1 MPTLLPSR
9 TRPLRPLAATIT
21 PLALAF
27 AILLTACA
35 PAEHRQRSD
44 RIADQVI
51 EESQKKAMGE
61 TEPLSI
67 VPASVMLRRQLLG
80 DQDLPTTDA
89 ASYGPDRMPEGRHW
103 PEEGYPYAADE
114 TPAAAPPPG
123 EPLKL
128 SLVEALKVAAGSS
141 RDYQSRKE
149 DVFRAAL
156 DLDLERH
163 EFRLTFRGLVE
174 GDISSDL
181 GADPTVS
188 GTTGTASISPAQRL
202 KTGADLTGR
211 LGLDV
216 ARLLAPNHATA
227 SGLFADASVS
237 IPLLRG
243 AGRHIVTEPLTQA
256 ERDTMYALWRLH
268 RFRQTLA
275 VRVASSYL
283 GVLQQEDQVV
293 NAEENYRRLITAA
306 ERARRLGEAGR
317 LPEFQVDQAAQ
328 DELRARNRWISARET
343 LERRRDDFKQLID
356 LPPDAAIEL
365 DRDELAALSEDVRE
379 RLLPEPEPEQDGDEP
394 DNADEGE
401 QVDRG
406 NPSQRPG
413 PGDADS
419 PADGALPVEEA
430 EQQPLPGVDMPVE
443 LDPPV
448 REGEGPYELAERRA
462 IELALENRLDLRV
475 SLEQVYDS
483 QRRVALAADRLRAE
497 LTLFGGADLGQRRAS
512 PSAAERGT
520 NLSLRPDRGFYE
532 AVLTLDLP
540 LDRRAE
546 AHAYRDSFISL
557 ERAARDFQSQ
567 EDQVKSEVRDGLRN
581 LVESR
586 ESLRIQAQAVALA
599 ERRVES
605 TELFLQAGRAEI
617 RDLLD
622 AQESLLTA
630 QNALTAALIDYRL
643 GEIELQR
650 DMGVLMV
657 APDGTWTEFDPEAD
671 GEAEQPE
678 AENGPEMGR
687 SNDRTQP
694 ARDGIAAVEGD

>member
-1 MPTLLPSR
+1 MPNLLLSR
-9 TRPLRPLAATIT
+9 TRPSRPLAATFT
-21 PLALAF
+21 TLALAF

-35 PAEHRQRSD
+35 PAQHRERSD
-44 RIADQVI
+44 RIAGRVVED
-51 EESQKKAMGE
+51 SQKKAMGE
-61 TEPLSI
+61 TEPFSI
-67 VPASVMLRRQLLG
+67 APASVMLRRQLLG

-89 ASYGPDRMPEGRHW
+89 ASYGPERMPEAEHW
-103 PEEGYPYAADE
+103 PEDGYPYVGDG
-114 TPAAAPPPG
+114 PPPAAPPPG

-128 SLVEALKVAAGSS
+128 SLVEALQAAAGSS

-188 GTTGTASISPAQRL
+188 GATGTASISPAQRL

-306 ERARRLGEAGR
+306 ERARRLGAAGR

-343 LERRRDDFKQLID
+343 LERRRDDFKRLMD
-356 LPPDAAIEL
+356 LPPDAEIEL
-365 DRDELAALSEDVRE
+365 DRDELAALSQDVRD
-379 RLLPEPEPEQDGDEP
+379 RLLPEPEHEVNGDEQG
-394 DNADEGE
+394 NAGDDVE
-401 QVDRG
+401 QG
-406 NPSQRPG
+406 NPPQQPG
-413 PGDADS
+413 AADADL
-419 PADGALPVEEA
+419 PADGALPAEEA
-430 EQQPLPGVDMPVE
+430 EQQPLPGIDMPIE

-497 LTLFGGADLGQRRAS
+497 LTLFGGANLGQRRTS

-567 EDQVKSEVRDGLRN
+567 EDQVKSEVREGLRN

-671 GEAEQPE
+671 VEPGQPE
-678 AENGPEMGR
+678 ADNGPEMGR
-687 SNDRTQP
+687 NNTRRQP
-694 ARDGIAAVEGD
+694 AHDGFAAVEGD